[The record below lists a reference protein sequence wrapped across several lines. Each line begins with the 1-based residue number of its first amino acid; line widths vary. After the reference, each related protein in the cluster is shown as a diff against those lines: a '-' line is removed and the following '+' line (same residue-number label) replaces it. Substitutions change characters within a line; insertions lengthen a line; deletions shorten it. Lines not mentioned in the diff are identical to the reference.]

1 MIPFKCFLLASA
13 LFIATLTQAGAATA
27 ANPSHLKQLLVTK
40 QCPGCDLSQSD
51 LQGADLTG
59 ANLERANLSQ
69 ARLNAA
75 TLYKANLRGANLGQA
90 RLYLANLGNAKLQNA
105 QLSGATLFAANLFG
119 TDLSAATLRSTNLSL
134 ANLVRANLEDA
145 NLEGATLRDTN
156 LFTANLQEANL
167 TQAKLEAANFTG
179 SNLQAANLQHAKLK
193 RADLGGILSGANL
206 TQASLEEA
214 DFTGAELVNTNL
226 TAADLR
232 NTTWRSARL
241 IHAELELADLRGAN
255 FWGVHLKQTDLC
267 TARLSTPKLQGVR
280 MPDGVVILG
289 VEFPASAASSPTS
302 RQTAAPP
309 PRPVGRPAVIDC
321 QQTNR
326 ILEERLKQA
335 AQFEA
340 QLENSDPIHPQTSPE
355 AVIQHAL
362 ALTRQRSVRIEGT
375 PKVVLARRVMTAELP
390 KLGLGEFP
398 NLDLARPLMLVILE
412 GNFDLSGVFREAEP
426 GNGGI
431 KTSRRYYSIAY
442 LYDLCTGLPT
452 LTADSPRKQGFQQ
465 ALLAPP
471 PTPASLQSVCRPSQV
486 VPGWTRKE
494 LEEQLRRESRSNLKE
509 SGNRD
514 H

>member
-1 MIPFKCFLLASA
+1 MIPFKCILLASA
-13 LFIATLTQAGAATA
+13 LFIVTLTQAGAATA
-27 ANPSHLKQLLVTK
+27 ANPSHLKQLLATR

-90 RLYLANLGNAKLQNA
+90 HLYLANLGNAKLQNA

-119 TDLSAATLRSTNLSL
+119 ADLGTATLRSTNLSL

-145 NLEGATLRDTN
+145 DLEGATLRDTN

-179 SNLQAANLQHAKLK
+179 SNLQGANLQRAKLK

-232 NTTWRSARL
+232 NTSWRSARL
-241 IHAELELADLRGAN
+241 INTKLELADLRGAN

-267 TARLSTPKLQGVR
+267 AARLSTPKLQGVR
-280 MPDGVVILG
+280 MSDGVVILG
-289 VEFPASAASSPTS
+289 VEFPAPAASSPTS
-302 RQTAAPP
+302 RQTAPPSP

-321 QQTNR
+321 QHTSR

-335 AQFEA
+335 AQ
-340 QLENSDPIHPQTSPE
+340 LGNSGSVNPQATPE
-355 AVIQHAL
+355 VVARHAL
-362 ALTRQRSVRIEGT
+362 ALTRQRSARIEGT
-375 PKVVLARRVMTAELP
+375 PRVVLARRVMTAELP

-398 NLDLARPLMLVILE
+398 KLALDRPLMLVILE
-412 GNFDLSGVFREAEP
+412 GNFDLSGVFQTTEN

-431 KTSRRYYSIAY
+431 KTLRRYYSIAY
-442 LYDLCTGLPT
+442 VYDLCAGLPT

-465 ALLAPP
+465 ALLAPQP
-471 PTPASLQSVCRPSQV
+471 PPESFQSVCRPSQV
-486 VPGWTRKE
+486 VPGWTREE
-494 LEEQLRRESRSNLKE
+494 LEEQLRRESRSNPKE
-509 SGNRD
+509 SANPD
-514 H
+514 Q